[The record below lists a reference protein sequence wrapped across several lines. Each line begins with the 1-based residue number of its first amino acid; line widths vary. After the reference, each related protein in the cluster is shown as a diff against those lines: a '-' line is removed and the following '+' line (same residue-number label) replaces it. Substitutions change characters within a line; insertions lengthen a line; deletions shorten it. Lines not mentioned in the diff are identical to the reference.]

1 MNHNSVRRPIPS
13 FAVDGRRP
21 EVSNPPMVDFLPAA
35 RQAFRARLGLPPGS
49 EPASAPDAPEPL
61 FAWAR
66 RHRLTGLMAAYSPA
80 PGEALQTAAYGQA
93 QHAAR
98 FTHEAE
104 RLFGLLS
111 PRLTALALVKGPAL
125 ATQAWPQ
132 PGLRSFDDLDFLC
145 DRRDYPQLLAGMRA
159 AGYAPATD
167 DPRRMEHLW
176 HYGWGVAFR
185 HPDGFLVEAN
195 HRFFPPHYPWPRR
208 IRANGP
214 LGFAAQPLDAA
225 AVRAPTPALHLLLGC
240 EHAIW
245 HGWAR
250 LAWIA
255 DIAGLLAR
263 YPDVFAQAMALARGC
278 PFAERSLTVG
288 CAVADALFGPG
299 LGPVGRMF
307 PDVVAH
313 AAARLGGQARGM
325 NAGELR
331 KFHERFMTRG
341 EILAYRWRRTFT
353 PGDGDFQRLSLPAT
367 WRGLYWLFRLVRGV
381 RFGP

>member
-1 MNHNSVRRPIPS
+1 M
-13 FAVDGRRP
+13 D
-21 EVSNPPMVDFLPAA
+21 DFLPAA
-35 RQAFRARLGLPPGS
+35 RQAFRVRLGLPPESGS
-49 EPASAPDAPEPL
+49 VAAPDSPERL

-66 RHRLTGLMAAYSPA
+66 RHRLTGLMATFSPA
-80 PGEALQTAAYGQA
+80 MGDALQTAAFGQA

-104 RLFGLLS
+104 RLFALLS
-111 PRLTALALVKGPAL
+111 PNLPELALVKGPAL
-125 ATQAWPQ
+125 AAQAWPQ

-145 DRRDYPQLLAGMRA
+145 ARRDYPRLLAGMRQ
-159 AGYAPATD
+159 AGYAPAAD
-167 DPRRMEHLW
+167 DPRRMENLW

-185 HPDGFLVEAN
+185 HPDGFLVEIN

-208 IRANGP
+208 IRATGTT
-214 LGFAAQPLDAA
+214 GFALLPLDAA

-263 YPDVFAQAMALARGC
+263 HPDVFAQAMELARNC
-278 PFAERSLTVG
+278 PFAERALTIG
-288 CAVADALFGPG
+288 CAVAETLFGPD
-299 LGPVGRMF
+299 LSPVGRMF

-325 NAGELR
+325 DGADLR
-331 KFHERFMTRG
+331 KFHERFMTRR
-341 EILAYRWRRTFT
+341 EILAYRLRRTFT
-353 PGDGDFQRLSLPAT
+353 PGDGDFQRLPLPSAL
-367 WRGLYWLFRLVRGV
+367 RGLHWIFRPARGV

>member
-1 MNHNSVRRPIPS
+1 MPTPS
-13 FAVDGRRP
+13 FAVDGRRA
-21 EVSNPPMVDFLPAA
+21 EVSNPPMVAYLPAA

-49 EPASAPDAPEPL
+49 EPVSAPDAPDHV

-66 RHRLTGLMAAYSPA
+66 RHRLTGLMATFSPA
-80 PGEALQTAAYGQA
+80 TDAALQTAAYGQA

-104 RLFGLLS
+104 RLFALLS
-111 PRLTALALVKGPAL
+111 PRLPALALVKGPAL
-125 ATQAWPQ
+125 AAQAWPQ

-145 DRRDYPQLLAGMRA
+145 ARRDYPQLLAGLQA
-159 AGYAPATD
+159 AGYAPDTD

-208 IRANGP
+208 IRATGTT
-214 LGFAAQPLDAA
+214 GFAPQPLDAA

-240 EHAIW
+240 EHTIW

-255 DIAGLLAR
+255 DVAGLLAR
-263 YPDVFAQAMALARGC
+263 YPDVFGQAMALAQGC
-278 PFAERSLTVG
+278 PFAERALTIG

-299 LGPVGRMF
+299 LSPVGRMY

-313 AAARLGGQARGM
+313 ATARLGGQARGM

-331 KFHERFMTRG
+331 KLHERFMTRS
-341 EILAYRWRRTFT
+341 EILAYRLRRTFT
-353 PGDGDFQRLSLPAT
+353 PGDGDFQRLSLPSA
-367 WRGLYWLFRLVRGV
+367 WRGLYWLLRPARGV

>member
-1 MNHNSVRRPIPS
+1 MHECRDFIAWIQESFRRLH
-13 FAVDGRRP
+13 G
-21 EVSNPPMVDFLPAA
+21 LPAESLPATGRDAFSSFNSLA
-35 RQAFRARLGLPPGS
+35 RK
-49 EPASAPDAPEPL
+49 
-61 FAWAR
+61 
-66 RHRLTGLMAAYSPA
+66 HRLTGLMATVA
-80 PGEALQTAAYGQA
+80 PDADEALKTAAYGQA

-104 RLFGLLS
+104 RLFALLA
-111 PRLTALALVKGPAL
+111 PRLSSLALVKGPAL
-125 ATQAWPQ
+125 ASQAWPQ

-145 DRRDYPQLLAGMRA
+145 ARSDYPHLLAGLRA

-185 HPDGFLVEAN
+185 HPEGFLVEAN

-208 IRANGP
+208 IHATGTS
-214 LGFAAQPLDAA
+214 GFASQPLDAA

-255 DIAGLLAR
+255 DLAGLLAR
-263 YPDVFAQAMALARGC
+263 HPDVFAQAMALARGC
-278 PFAERSLTVG
+278 PFAERALTVG

-313 AAARLGGQARGM
+313 AAARLGGQTRGM

-331 KFHERFMTRG
+331 KFHERFMTRR

-353 PGDGDFQRLSLPAT
+353 PGDGDFQRLSLPPA
-367 WRGLYWLFRLVRGV
+367 WRGLYWLFRPARGV

>member
-1 MNHNSVRRPIPS
+1 M
-13 FAVDGRRP
+13 D
-21 EVSNPPMVDFLPAA
+21 DFLPLA
-35 RQAFRARLGLPPGS
+35 RRAFRALHGLPDAGGGG
-49 EPASAPDAPEPL
+49 ALAPEAREGL

-66 RHRLTGLMAAYSPA
+66 RHRLFGLLQAGLPEA
-80 PGEALQTAAYGQA
+80 GEKLRTAAYGQA

-98 FTHEAE
+98 HAHEAE
-104 RLFGLLS
+104 RLFASLS
-111 PRLTALALVKGPAL
+111 PLLPELALVKGPAL
-125 ATQAWPQ
+125 AAQAWPQ
-132 PGLRSFDDLDFLC
+132 TGLRSFDDLDFLC
-145 DRRDYPQLLAGMRA
+145 ARRDYPRLLAGMRS
-159 AGYAPATD
+159 AGYVPAAD

-195 HRFFPPHYPWPRR
+195 RRFFPPHYPWPRR
-208 IRANGP
+208 IRANGSI
-214 LGFAAQPLDAA
+214 GFAVQPLDAA

-255 DIAGLLAR
+255 DVAGLLAR
-263 YPDVFAQAMALARGC
+263 HPGVFPQALELAQPC
-278 PFAERSLTVG
+278 PFAEQALIAG
-288 CAVADALFGPG
+288 CAVADAIFGPG
-299 LGPVGRMF
+299 LGPAGRMF

-325 NAGELR
+325 DGAELR

-341 EILAYRWRRTFT
+341 EILTYRWRRTFT
-353 PGDGDFQRLSLPAT
+353 PGDGDFQSLALPPAL
-367 WRGLYWLFRLVRGV
+367 RGLYWLFRPARGM